1 MLTIP
6 WEAFALT
13 GWLLVA
19 IAAGLHAL
27 LKLPDPRAAWGWI
40 AVTLLFPFAGP
51 VLYVLFGINRVQT
64 RARQIVQALPEALR
78 SPDHEDAREQTAL
91 RDQLNLRL
99 PLVHTGDTV
108 TGSPLL
114 PSNGIRPL
122 SNGEQA
128 FPPMLA
134 AIDAAEHSIALA
146 TYIFETNR
154 AGRDF
159 VAALARAHE
168 RGVDIR
174 VLVDGIGELY
184 SLPRAVRLLRR
195 RGIRC
200 ARFHPPQLL
209 PPSLHVNLR
218 NHRKVLLVDGRIG
231 FTGGM
236 NIGSRYLVE
245 QPQSTQA
252 ADTHF
257 EMTGPILSQLA
268 TVFSADWYLATGET
282 WAPTCWDTDQPTQGE
297 SICRVITD
305 GPNEDLDHLRLVM
318 QAAIGSARER
328 IRIMTPYFLPPPEL
342 EATLT
347 GAALR
352 GVQVDVLL
360 PAKNDVRAVHYA
372 SRHKLDR
379 MMESGLNIWYQP
391 PPFRHNKLFVID
403 DDYALIGSANLDA
416 RSLRLNFELAVEVYD
431 EAFAAS
437 LHTLFNRS
445 IDDSQ
450 RLTQD
455 ALNQRG
461 ALERVR
467 DAACWLFSP
476 YL

>member
-27 LKLPDPRAAWGWI
+27 LNLPDPRAAWGWI

-64 RARQIVQALPEALR
+64 RARQIVQALPDELDTPQR
-78 SPDHEDAREQTAL
+78 DDAREQIATRARL
-91 RDQLNLRL
+91 EPRL
-99 PLVHTGDTV
+99 PLVHTGDSV
-108 TGSPLL
+108 TASPLL
-114 PSNGIRPL
+114 AGNQIRAL
-122 SNGEQA
+122 SNGEEA

-134 AIDAAEHSIALA
+134 AIDAAEQSIALA
-146 TYIFETNR
+146 TYIFETNP

-159 VAALARAHE
+159 IDALGRAHD

-184 SLPRAVRLLRR
+184 SIPRAVRLLRR

-209 PPSLHVNLR
+209 PPSLHINLR

-236 NIGSRYLVE
+236 NIGSRYLIQEPSRV
-245 QPQSTQA
+245 QA

-257 EMTGPILSQLA
+257 EVVGPVLSQLA
-268 TVFSADWYLATGET
+268 SVFSADWYLATGEA
-282 WAPTCWDTDQPTQGE
+282 WAPSCWDAEQPAEGG

-305 GPNEDLDHLRLVM
+305 GPNEDLDHLRLVLE
-318 QAAIGSARER
+318 AAIGSARER

-342 EATLT
+342 EAALT

-352 GVQVDVLL
+352 GVQVDILL

-372 SRHKLDR
+372 SRHKLGR

-391 PPFRHNKLFVID
+391 PPFRHSKLFVVD
-403 DDYALIGSANLDA
+403 DDYAMIGSANLDA
-416 RSLRLNFELAVEVYD
+416 RSLRLNFELAVEIYD
-431 EAFAAS
+431 DAFCAD
-437 LHTLFNRS
+437 LHDLFNQA
-445 IDDSQ
+445 IDASS
-450 RLTQD
+450 RLTPD
-455 ALNQRG
+455 TLNQRG
-461 ALERVR
+461 GLERIR
-467 DAACWLFSP
+467 DAGCWLFSP